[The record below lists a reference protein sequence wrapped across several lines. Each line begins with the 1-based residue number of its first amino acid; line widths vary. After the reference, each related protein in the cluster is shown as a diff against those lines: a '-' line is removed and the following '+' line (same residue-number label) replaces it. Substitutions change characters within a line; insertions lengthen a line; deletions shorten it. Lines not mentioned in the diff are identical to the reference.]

1 MRHVNCKVVLTGACR
16 YIADSG
22 YGVGDMHYNILFAGV
37 GGQGILTIAQ
47 AISRAAM
54 LRGWNVKQSEVHGMS
69 QRGGAVQAHLRIS
82 DRAIHSDLIPLGQ
95 ADMLLAVEP
104 LEVLRYV
111 EYLSEG
117 GVIVCSSVPF
127 VNIGDYPPIEEVLER
142 IAKIGDHVLMDSK
155 QLAQAAGS
163 VRAENIV
170 MLGAASA
177 YLDFSAGELE
187 EVVAKA
193 FAAKGDRVVE
203 ANRRAFRLGRAAATT
218 YRDGLRRGAT
228 SRSLRAWLKAQ
239 SPERLLAGDALNDGG
254 FIDAV
259 PDELSAAEE
268 EAIVQVLRQAQA
280 AERTQLHEHE
290 VYAIVGLTGAITPP
304 RHRFVTTGET
314 LTADDLAV
322 FRGNRVVLKIVSP
335 TVVHKSDAGGIAFVH
350 KEAAVVQREM
360 TRLTERHTWAGAHVN
375 GILVVEFIEQAGKGL
390 GSELFVGV
398 RQSREL
404 GAVIAAGLGGVDT
417 EYLAATMQRGAAVAR
432 ASALNTT
439 ADEFFDLFRATA
451 AYQLLSGQVRG
462 HERIVS
468 DGELRRCFRTFL
480 AIARR
485 FCVAGVDGTCLDE
498 LEVNPFAFVHQR
510 MVPLDGRGRL
520 GTPIHA
526 LADRPIE
533 NIQRLLEPRSVA
545 VLGVSGKRE
554 NFGRIILN
562 NIKASGFPTER
573 LYVIKEGAD
582 SIDGVCCVASL
593 RDLPE
598 CVDLLV
604 AATSADRA
612 PEVVGDVIGSGESE
626 APRCLSV
633 ILIPGALGE
642 KHGTE
647 GVERSIR
654 SAIAAS
660 RSRPDAG
667 PVFLGGNCMG
677 VRSRPG
683 RYDTFFIPESK
694 LDPRRDARP
703 KRAALISQ
711 SGAFIITRLSNLEF
725 LDPALAISVGNQVDL
740 TVGDLMQAV
749 AGRDDID
756 CVGVYAEGFNDLDGA
771 KFLCAVEAAVAA
783 GKIVVFYKAGRTSA
797 GRSAAQG
804 HTASVAGDYDVC
816 DAAVARAGA
825 VVTDTFKEFEQLIEL
840 ATDLHDKRV
849 RGNRLGVVSNAGYEA
864 VGAADTVRGS
874 RYRVE
879 MPELSAASGER
890 LTAVL
895 KEHRLDGLVNAR
907 NPLDLTPMA
916 DDAAYEECVRVLLDA
931 EEIDALIVGCVPMT
945 PQLLTTPAEIGREG
959 SIAKRL
965 ARVFHETDKPMVVV
979 VDCSKPYNDFARAVL
994 AEGVPVFRS
1003 ADQAVR
1009 SLGRYLGHRTRWLPQ
1024 VGSQNTNLSR
1034 ASDVPEKAVA
1044 NVS

>member
-1 MRHVNCKVVLTGACR
+1 MQ
-16 YIADSG
+16 
-22 YGVGDMHYNILFAGV
+22 YNIVFAGV

-69 QRGGAVQAHLRIS
+69 QRGGAVQAHLRIA

-111 EYLSEG
+111 EYLSDN
-117 GVIVCSSVPF
+117 GVIVCSTVPF

-142 IAKIGDHVLMDSK
+142 VARVGDHVLVDSK
-155 QLAQAAGS
+155 RLAQTAGS
-163 VRAENIV
+163 ARADNIV
-170 MLGAASA
+170 MLGAAAA
-177 YLDFSAGELE
+177 YLDFSAEELE
-187 EVVAKA
+187 EVVART
-193 FAAKGDRVVE
+193 FAAKGERVVE
-203 ANRRAFRLGRAAATT
+203 ANRRAFRLGLAASAT

-228 SRSLRAWLKAQ
+228 SQSLRAWMAAQ
-239 SPERLLAGDALNDGG
+239 SPDRMLSGEALSASAL
-254 FIDAV
+254 IEAI

-268 EAIVQVLRQAQA
+268 QAIVQVLRLVQA
-280 AERTQLHEHE
+280 AQRTQLHEHE
-290 VYAIVGLTGAITPP
+290 VYTLVALTGAIIPP
-304 RHRFVTTGET
+304 RHRFVTVGET
-314 LTADDLAV
+314 LSTEELAE
-322 FRGNRVVLKIVSP
+322 FRGERVVLKIVSP
-335 TVVHKSDAGGIAFVH
+335 TVIHKSDAGGIAFVQ
-350 KEAAVVQREM
+350 KDAAILQRE
-360 TRLTERHTWAGAHVN
+360 TTHLIERHTQAGARVE
-375 GILVVEFIEQAGKGL
+375 GVLVVEFIEQASQGL

-398 RQSREL
+398 RQSREF

-439 ADEFFDLFRATA
+439 ASEFFELFQATA

-462 HERIVS
+462 RERIVS
-468 DGELRRCFRTFL
+468 DGELLRCFRTFL

-485 FCVAGVDGTCLDE
+485 FCVTGVDGTCLEE

-520 GTPIHA
+520 GTPIIA
-526 LADRPIE
+526 VPDRPSE
-533 NIQRLLEPRSVA
+533 NVQRLLEPRSIA

-562 NIKASGFPTER
+562 NIKASGFPTEW
-573 LYVIKEGAD
+573 LYVVKEGAGA
-582 SIDGVCCVASL
+582 IDGVSCVPSIH
-593 RDLPE
+593 DLPQP
-598 CVDLLV
+598 VDLVV
-604 AATSADRA
+604 AATSADRV
-612 PEVVGDVIGSGESE
+612 PEVVDDILGTNAGKAALCS
-626 APRCLSV
+626 SV

-654 SAIAAS
+654 SVIAAA
-660 RSRPDAG
+660 RTRPGGG

-749 AGRDDID
+749 ARRDDID
-756 CVGVYAEGFNDLDGA
+756 CVGVYVEGFNDLDGA
-771 KFLCAVEAAVAA
+771 RFLCAVEAAVAA
-783 GKIVVFYKAGRTSA
+783 GKTVVFYKAGRTSA

-804 HTASVAGDYDVC
+804 HTASVAGDYEVC

-840 ATDLHDKRV
+840 ATDLHEKKV
-849 RGNRLGVVSNAGYEA
+849 RGNRLGVISNAGYEA
-864 VGAADTVRGS
+864 VGAADTVKGS

-879 MPELSAASGER
+879 MPELSEASRKR
-890 LTAVL
+890 LTEVL
-895 KEHRLDGLVNAR
+895 KKHRLDVLVNAR

-916 DDAAYEECVRVLLDA
+916 DDAAYEECVRVMLDA
-931 EEIDALIVGCVPMT
+931 EEINAIVVGCVPMT
-945 PQLLTTPAEIGREG
+945 PQLLTTPAEIDREG

-965 ARVFHETDKPMVVV
+965 AQVLHETDKPMVVV
-979 VDCSKPYNDFARAVL
+979 VDCSKPYNDFARAVR
-994 AEGVPVFRS
+994 AHGIPVFRS

-1009 SLGRYLGHRTRWLPQ
+1009 SLGRYLGHRTRSHPRSA
-1024 VGSQNTNLSR
+1024 VPATNPSQAPTVRGDLALRRS
-1034 ASDVPEKAVA
+1034 
-1044 NVS
+1044 